1 MLDGSQFPW
10 TINSMTDDMKIPY
23 SAAPAGGFL
32 TVGQGADCDAAF
44 DDATET
50 AWYELGRA
58 QIVPSVTG
66 VNPEQL
72 TVIDTDPLPLWAAVQ
87 RARAALSELPAGA
100 IVAVPVGKRGSYARR
115 KVAVVVE
122 NPQIEFP
129 STPQPLH
136 ELPVAAIDAIRSL
149 AGATTDEHLD
159 TVELRRPARAKYK
172 VVITRHEG
180 PKQNRFSVYLPGQAE
195 PLSSHPT
202 AGEARRAAV
211 AYAKSCSGTA
221 TATVRKESFVNGTE
235 PLFTIRRERVA
246 QKAAVRVEL
255 CTPKPN
261 VKTVAWVFAGCP
273 VLSSEESAQ

>member
-1 MLDGSQFPW
+1 
-10 TINSMTDDMKIPY
+10 MTDDMKIPY

-44 DDATET
+44 DDATEN

-58 QIVPSVTG
+58 QLVPSVTG

-72 TVIDTDPLPLWAAVQ
+72 TVLDTDPLPLWAAVQ
-87 RARAALSELPAGA
+87 RARAALGELPAGSV
-100 IVAVPVGKRGSYARR
+100 VAVPVGKRGSYTRR

-122 NPQIEFP
+122 DPTIEFP
-129 STPQPLH
+129 ATPQPLH
-136 ELPVAAIDAIRSL
+136 DLHVDALRAL
-149 AGATTDEHLD
+149 AGATAEELLD

-172 VVITRHEG
+172 VVTTRHDG

-202 AGEARRAAV
+202 AGDARRAAV
-211 AYAKSCSGTA
+211 AYAKSSTGTL
-221 TATVRKESFVNGTE
+221 TATVRKETFVNGTD
-235 PLFTIRRERVA
+235 PLFTVTRDRVA

-273 VLSSEESAQ
+273 VLSSEKSAQ